1 MKKMKRLFD
10 KEYRKYIKI
19 RNKHRKALKK
29 MASEDCDFDFG
40 YIHDLVVAKILNMH
54 EYYSL
59 GYNVWQCD
67 ESRLKIVEQLNH
79 VIDLQIELQSV
90 YSDEGKYAQYNAAD
104 RMAREEELYK
114 EIYCYIGENILNWW
128 D

>member
-10 KEYRKYIKI
+10 KEYHKYVKMRSEHRRK
-19 RNKHRKALKK
+19 LKK
-29 MASEDCDFDFG
+29 MASEDCDFDAG
-40 YIHDLVVAKILNMH
+40 YMHDLVIAKILNMY
-54 EYYSL
+54 EYYSF
-59 GYNVWQCD
+59 GHNVWQCD

-79 VIDLQIELQSV
+79 VMDLQIELESV
-90 YSDEGKYAQYNAAD
+90 YSDEGKYAQYNVAD

>member
-10 KEYRKYIKI
+10 KECRKYVKI
-19 RNKHRKALKK
+19 RNKHRRRLKK
-29 MASEDCDFDFG
+29 MASEDCDFDAG
-40 YIHDLVVAKILNMH
+40 YMHDLVIAKILNMY

-59 GYNVWQCD
+59 GYNVHQCD

-79 VIDLQIELQSV
+79 VMDLQIELESV
-90 YSDEGKYAQYNAAD
+90 YSDEGKYAQYNVAD
-104 RMAREEELYK
+104 RMVREEELYK

>member
-19 RNKHRKALKK
+19 RNKHRRKLKK
-29 MASEDCDFDFG
+29 MASKDYDFDFG
-40 YIHDLVVAKILNMH
+40 YMHDLVIAKILNMY

-59 GYNVWQCD
+59 GHNVWQCD
-67 ESRLKIVEQLNH
+67 ESRLKIAEQLNH
-79 VIDLQIELQSV
+79 VMDLQIELESV
-90 YSDEGKYAQYNAAD
+90 YSDEGKYAQYNVAD

>member
-19 RNKHRKALKK
+19 RNKHRRKLKK

-40 YIHDLVVAKILNMH
+40 YIHDLVVAKILNMY
-54 EYYSL
+54 EYYSS
-59 GYNVWQCD
+59 GYNVVQCD

-79 VIDLQIELQSV
+79 VMDLQIELESV
-90 YSDEGKYAQYNAAD
+90 YSDEGKYAQCNAAD